1 MVVLGGGAV
10 SYERGTPVP
19 QVVEIRRPQAP
30 ITGLKKGDLRLGLNP
45 RDTFRAPYNSTSRRD
60 YVKSPW

>member
-19 QVVEIRRPQAP
+19 ARFCSSQPSHGLNLKLEMLREYGTKLESLGIQPRVKSFRSSY
-30 ITGLKKGDLRLGLNP
+30 TGL
-45 RDTFRAPYNSTSRRD
+45 
-60 YVKSPW
+60 